1 MEGYTQPFRRDRNI
15 NGGGILIYVEE
26 GISSRELKMT
36 PIVEHLE
43 GIFLEINLRKDKV
56 VTFRWIQ

>member
-36 PIVEHLE
+36 PHSRTPGRNL
-43 GIFLEINLRKDKV
+43 FLK
-56 VTFRWIQ
+56 